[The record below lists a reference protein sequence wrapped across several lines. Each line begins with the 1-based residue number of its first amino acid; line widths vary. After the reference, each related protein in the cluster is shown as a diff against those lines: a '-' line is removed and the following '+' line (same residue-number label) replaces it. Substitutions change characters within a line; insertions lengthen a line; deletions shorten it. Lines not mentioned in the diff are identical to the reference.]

1 MHAYFGDAVVVEL
14 LHGSLGL
21 EEVLVLVGVLASVA
35 RTQHV
40 LLVRVVV
47 VCVQVLGVWPLRR
60 PLIQRIVVR
69 SNIVGVDL
77 KI

>member
-47 VCVQVLGVWPLRR
+47 VCVQVLGVWPL
-60 PLIQRIVVR
+60 
-69 SNIVGVDL
+69 
-77 KI
+77 